1 MTMSTLAP
9 LSETFGNLAQVIDTC
24 AVRQGPAAIVR
35 VSTLQEL
42 ERAARRVVDAL
53 AAAGLSPGSRPE
65 EQPTDP
71 LYQAYRQASR
81 LQSGANEGLCCCI
94 DLRLA
99 DSPQHFHDL
108 FERAAHAAAERLT
121 TPPVSAVVGQSRQRA
136 PSAERTLRRREKAEP
151 RSPQRVPKHVEMMG
165 KARKLTDLIQ
175 TELREKA
182 GRSITQ
188 MCTQVGISRETF
200 GNSKHF
206 AEARA
211 AWASL
216 QAARNQRPGTR
227 NHPQA

>member
-1 MTMSTLAP
+1 MAMSTLTP
-9 LSETFGNLAQVIDTC
+9 LSEAFGNLAQVIDTC
-24 AVRQGPAAIVR
+24 AVRQGPADIVR
-35 VSTLQEL
+35 VSTLQGL

-65 EQPTDP
+65 EQPADP

-108 FERAAHAAAERLT
+108 FATPDHAAAERLINPVLSPPQEERRPRRAAAEQ
-121 TPPVSAVVGQSRQRA
+121 TPSR
-136 PSAERTLRRREKAEP
+136 RTKVEP
-151 RSPQRVPKHVEMMG
+151 RPPQRVPKHVEMMG

-175 TELREKA
+175 TELCEKA

-188 MCTQVGISRETF
+188 MCAQVGISRETF

-216 QAARNQRPGTR
+216 QQARNQRPGTR
-227 NHPQA
+227 NRPQA